1 MLFGLTIDQWITVG
15 SYIAQ
20 LIAIIVPLL
29 V

>member
-15 SYIAQ
+15 SFIVQ
-20 LIAIIVPLL
+20 LIAVVVPLL